1 MINLL
6 AQAIYDR
13 IKIIDGA
20 SFVLFNSFCHHE
32 CIVVG
37 PAQSAAAVAASSWAG
52 AARTP
57 PGVG

>member
-13 IKIIDGA
+13 IKRIDGA
-20 SFVLFNSFCHHE
+20 SFVLFNSFCHHD

-37 PAQSAAAVAASSWAG
+37 PAPSAAGAAASSLAG
-52 AARTP
+52 AGRTP
-57 PGVG
+57 PGAG